1 MNDPSMNMQIRKF
14 LKKVGINSQ
23 RDLEAALRRADARG
37 DLPAGAEVPLTMTL
51 SAEKLGVQL
60 VLEDVLRVE

>member
-1 MNDPSMNMQIRKF
+1 MNDQSMNMQIRKF

-23 RDLEAALRRADARG
+23 RDLEAASRRADAQG

>member
-1 MNDPSMNMQIRKF
+1 MNEPSMNMQIRKF

-23 RDLEAALRRADARG
+23 RDLEAALRRAAEQG

>member
-1 MNDPSMNMQIRKF
+1 MNDQSMNMQIRKF

-23 RDLEAALRRADARG
+23 RDLEAALRRADAQG

>member
-23 RDLEAALRRADARG
+23 RELEAALRRAAARG

>member
-1 MNDPSMNMQIRKF
+1 
-14 LKKVGINSQ
+14 
-23 RDLEAALRRADARG
+23 
-37 DLPAGAEVPLTMTL
+37 LPAGAEVPLTMTL